1 MGVLPKLTRRA
12 GAADRRGLA
21 LPTAL
26 LGLVLISVLAI
37 GIHSMSAVQNTSVK
51 NRESATRAL
60 LLAEAG
66 AAHAQAVI
74 RDTLRMYDYTRLLI
88 GSDNLPL
95 TADDGVIAGYG
106 MSAALAI
113 PKAGKAAVGGSY
125 TVEVVDDPADPV
137 LNVLTDGNARV
148 VLRCTGITSDG
159 ASASVDVI
167 VGSML
172 VPGIATDGDLEISSA
187 ATLMGPCGG
196 IHANGNMTGG
206 GSPSVATK
214 ASATGAITVSVSP
227 KYPAQL
233 PLPIPDLDPLTYC
246 STADYTIIGNFSLR
260 STTPPGTYC
269 VHGNV
274 TSSGDF
280 GSLTNMKSISIIATG
295 SIQISSKPFIR
306 AEQEDGILF
315 LAGGDLDLQGD
326 WGGEGMI
333 YAGGHCYI
341 SSKPTIN
348 GQVICKSKPDPAGAI
363 DRIDKNLISGDANIT
378 FGCYSMLNNRRRVGW
393 FQRIG

>member
-1 MGVLPKLTRRA
+1 MGVLPKLMRRA
-12 GAADRRGLA
+12 VAADRRGLA

-37 GIHSMSAVQNTSVK
+37 GIHSMSAVQNTSIK

-74 RDTLRMYDYTRLLI
+74 RDTLRMYDYTRLLV

-113 PKAGKAAVGGSY
+113 PKAGKAAPGGSY
-125 TVEVVDDPADPV
+125 AVEIVDDPADPIV
-137 LNVLTDGNARV
+137 NLLTDGNARV

-187 ATLMGPCGG
+187 ARLMGPCGG

-206 GSPSVATK
+206 GSPLVATK
-214 ASATGAITVSVSP
+214 ATATGAITVNVSP

-233 PLPIPDLDPLTYC
+233 PLPIPDLDPLSYC
-246 STADYTIIGNFSLR
+246 STADYTISGNFVLR
-260 STTPPGTYC
+260 STTAPGTYC
-269 VHGNV
+269 VYGNV

-280 GSLTNMKSISIIATG
+280 GSLSSMKSISIIATG

-326 WGGEGMI
+326 WGGEGML

-348 GQVICKSKPDPAGAI
+348 GQVICKSKPDPVGAI

-378 FGCYSMLNNRRRVGW
+378 FGCYSTLNNRRRVGW